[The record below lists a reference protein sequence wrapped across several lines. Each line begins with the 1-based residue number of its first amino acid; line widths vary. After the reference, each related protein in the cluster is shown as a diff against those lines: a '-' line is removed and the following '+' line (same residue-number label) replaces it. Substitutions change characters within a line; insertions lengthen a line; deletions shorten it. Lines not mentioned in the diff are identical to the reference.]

1 MSDAIQL
8 NIQQAETRT
17 HLIAAAEAAAVLPE
31 KEPTPTACKLCM
43 IKKQNCIC
51 KTVDNALQTVY

>member
-1 MSDAIQL
+1 MCDAIKL
-8 NIQQAETRT
+8 NIQQAEMRT

-31 KEPTPTACKLCM
+31 NEPTPTACELCM

-51 KTVDNALQTVY
+51 KTADNALKTVY